1 MRVFGIEPDGKFKEY
16 VQTPF
21 QVQHEEA
28 ILESWLEGNPDGIVE
43 DGKLLIIG
51 RQVSTNLGS
60 VIDLLAL
67 DRRGDVVVVE
77 LKRDRTP
84 RDTLAQALE
93 YVSFVVQ
100 LDTEQLEAILRSYL
114 NDDSL
119 SLAEHHREHF
129 ELASDEAVAFNK
141 DQRIV
146 IVGQKVTNEIRQTAS
161 FLRAKGVRVT
171 CVEFSLFLSSGGTH
185 LLSQDIVVGRELTKP
200 DRIASGSL
208 PIVSQNDFMR
218 SLDENGRPVFERFLE
233 FARQRSMPIH
243 WGTKGLSL
251 NVDLGGNHVAVCFGY
266 PPDSVYKQSVY
277 TALMGHGGMTSK
289 TSVPED
295 VVKSLWTEAE
305 STGLFR
311 PAGRELKCLIDH
323 KLSEQELTALLSWCE
338 KVAASINKHGLKEEA
353 CRTIACSRRG
363 KPRRFALRFP
373 TRLTHRVRC
382 HEEIQR
388 PG

>member
-28 ILESWLEGNPDGIVE
+28 ILESWLESNPDGIVE

-93 YVSFVVQ
+93 YVSFVEP
-100 LDTEQLEAILRSYL
+100 LDSEQLEAILRSYL

-129 ELASDEAVAFNK
+129 ELASDKAVAFNK

-171 CVEFSLFLSSGGTH
+171 CVEFSFFLSSGGTR
-185 LLSQDIVVGRELTKP
+185 LISQDIVVGRELTKP

-208 PIVSQNDFMR
+208 PVVSQNDFMR
-218 SLDENGRPVFERFLE
+218 SLDESGRSVFEQLLE

-243 WGTKGLSL
+243 WGTKGFSL
-251 NVDLGGNHVAVCFGY
+251 NVDLEGNHVAVCFGY

-277 TALMGHGGMTSK
+277 TALLGRGGMTSK
-289 TSVPED
+289 TAVPED

-311 PAGRELKCLIDH
+311 PAGRELRCLIDH

-338 KVAASINKHGLKEEA
+338 KVAASINEHGLKE
-353 CRTIACSRRG
+353 
-363 KPRRFALRFP
+363 
-373 TRLTHRVRC
+373 
-382 HEEIQR
+382 
-388 PG
+388 

>member
-1 MRVFGIEPDGKFKEY
+1 M
-16 VQTPF
+16 
-21 QVQHEEA
+21 
-28 ILESWLEGNPDGIVE
+28 
-43 DGKLLIIG
+43 
-51 RQVSTNLGS
+51 
-60 VIDLLAL
+60 
-67 DRRGDVVVVE
+67 VE

-93 YVSFVVQ
+93 YVSFVAP
-100 LDTEQLEAILRSYL
+100 LDSEQLEAILRSYL

-146 IVGQKVTNEIRQTAS
+146 IVGQTVTNEIRQTAS

-171 CVEFSLFLSSGGTH
+171 CVEFSFFLSSGGTR

-208 PIVSQNDFMR
+208 PVVSQNDFMQ
-218 SLDENGRPVFERFLE
+218 SLDENGRSVFERLLE

-243 WGTKGLSL
+243 WGTKGFSL
-251 NVDLGGNHVAVCFGY
+251 NVALEGNHVAVCFGY

-277 TALMGHGGMTSK
+277 TALMGRGGITSK
-289 TSVPED
+289 TAVPED
-295 VVKSLWTEAE
+295 VVTSLWTEAE
-305 STGLFR
+305 ATGLFR

-323 KLSEQELTALLSWCE
+323 KLSEQELTALISWCE
-338 KVAASINKHGLKEEA
+338 KVAASINEHGLKA
-353 CRTIACSRRG
+353 
-363 KPRRFALRFP
+363 
-373 TRLTHRVRC
+373 
-382 HEEIQR
+382 
-388 PG
+388 